1 MLHSPGLR
9 EATQAFVQGCCS
21 NPSSNMPELSDTTTP
36 KPIGTLAACRRN
48 FIEST
53 DSFFFPNAQFT
64 NHESL
69 PSLKD
74 SFTQFKKAFP
84 QFSETNKVDLI
95 RATEYNHLSQ
105 SNHVCLDYLGIGL
118 FSHSQTI
125 PDCSSSSPPPQ
136 SSDFPFF
143 RTLYKSVNLKT
154 QLLHG
159 DDGSELESAIK
170 RRIMNFL
177 NISENDYCMVF
188 TTNRSSAF
196 KLVAESYPFRASRK
210 LLTVYDYESEAVEG
224 MINTSEKRG
233 AEVISAEFKWPR
245 FRIHSEK
252 LRKMLVGKKKKK
264 KHRGL
269 FVFPL
274 QSRITGTTYS
284 FQWMRTAQE
293 NGWHVLLDACA
304 LGPKDMN
311 SFGLSLLHPDFLVCS
326 FYKVYGENPTGF
338 GCLFVKKSII
348 PILEDSTSTG
358 MVNIVPSDMLF
369 RSFASSPVTDT
380 ELEQASR
387 MGRDEAGVMNH
398 SSLLDNT
405 SLQTKVP
412 ARIKAKKLFEIGSS
426 KISGNANGKSK
437 EVSKSVLLTVQ
448 EKPNLGENE
457 CLEIKCRGLDHV
469 DSLGLVQISNRMRC
483 LINWLIS
490 ALIKLQYPHT
500 ENKIS
505 LVRIYGPKV
514 KFDRGPALAFNVY
527 DWKGEKVEPVL
538 VQKLADRS
546 NISLSNGFLHQIWF
560 SDNYEEEKDRFLES
574 RCEEKERG
582 KHKKTCNGIT
592 VVTAA
597 FGFLANFED
606 AYRLWSFIAR
616 FLDADFVEKERWRYT
631 ALNQKTVEVK
641 IWLWKVLHQEGVYQS
656 KSQGTKKRTPDSSI
670 WWHGH
675 TPDNVLR
682 FIQKISLTK

>member
-21 NPSSNMPELSDTTTP
+21 NSSSNMPELSDTTTS
-36 KPIGTLAACRRN
+36 KPTGTLAACRRN

-53 DSFFFPNAQFT
+53 DSFFFPNTQFT

-69 PSLKD
+69 PSMKE

-84 QFSETNKVDLI
+84 QFLETNKVDLI
-95 RATEYNHLSQ
+95 RATEYNHLSL

-125 PDCSSSSPPPQ
+125 PDCSSSSPPPHC
-136 SSDFPFF
+136 SDFPFF
-143 RTLYKSVNLKT
+143 STLYKSVNLKT

-159 DDGSELESAIK
+159 DHSSELESAIK
-170 RRIMNFL
+170 KRIMDFL
-177 NISENDYCMVF
+177 NISEDDYCMVF

-196 KLVAESYPFRASRK
+196 KLVAESYPFRSSRK

-233 AEVISAEFKWPR
+233 AEVMLAEFKWPR
-245 FRIHSEK
+245 LRIHSDK
-252 LRKMLVGKKKKK
+252 LRKMLLRKKKQKR
-264 KHRGL
+264 HRGL

-274 QSRITGTTYS
+274 QSRITGTSYS
-284 FQWMRTAQE
+284 FQWMRMAQE

-326 FYKVYGENPTGF
+326 FYKVFGENPTGF

-358 MVNIVPSDMLF
+358 MVNIVPSDMVF
-369 RSFASSPVTDT
+369 RSSTSSPGTDM
-380 ELEQASR
+380 EHEQTFR
-387 MGRDEAGVMNH
+387 TGVNEAGMSNP
-398 SSLLDNT
+398 SSLFHYI
-405 SLQTKVP
+405 SIQTEVP
-412 ARIKAKKLFEIGSS
+412 AELKDKKLSDYEMQSS
-426 KISGNANGKSK
+426 KFSRNANGKTK
-437 EVSKSVLLTVQ
+437 NFEKSVLLTVQ
-448 EKPNLGENE
+448 EKKPEFGANGS
-457 CLEIKCRGLDHV
+457 LEVKCRGLDHV

-483 LINWLIS
+483 LINWLIN
-490 ALIKLQYPHT
+490 ALIKLQHPHT

-527 DWKGEKVEPVL
+527 DWKGEKVEPIL

-560 SDNYEEEKDRFLES
+560 SDNYEEEKETLLES
-574 RCEEKERG
+574 RCEEKERN
-582 KHKKTCNGIT
+582 KNKKTCNGIT

-597 FGFLANFED
+597 LGFLANFED
-606 AYRLWSFIAR
+606 TYRLWSFIAR

-631 ALNQKTVEVK
+631 ALNQKTVEV
-641 IWLWKVLHQEGVYQS
+641 
-656 KSQGTKKRTPDSSI
+656 
-670 WWHGH
+670 
-675 TPDNVLR
+675 
-682 FIQKISLTK
+682 

>member
-21 NPSSNMPELSDTTTP
+21 NPSSNMPELSDTATP
-36 KPIGTLAACRRN
+36 KPTGTLAACRRN

-53 DSFFFPNAQFT
+53 DSFFFPNTQFT

-69 PSLKD
+69 PSMKE
-74 SFTQFKKAFP
+74 SFTQFRKAFP
-84 QFSETNKVDLI
+84 QFTETNKVDLI
-95 RATEYNHLSQ
+95 RATEYNHLSL

-136 SSDFPFF
+136 CSDFPFF
-143 RTLYKSVNLKT
+143 STLYKSVNLKT

-159 DDGSELESAIK
+159 DHSTELESAIK
-170 RRIMNFL
+170 KRIMDFL
-177 NISENDYCMVF
+177 NISEDDYCMVF

-196 KLVAESYPFRASRK
+196 KLVAESYPFRSSRK

-233 AEVISAEFKWPR
+233 AEVTSAEFKWPR
-245 FRIHSEK
+245 LRIHSDK
-252 LRKMLVGKKKKK
+252 LRKMLVRKKKQKR
-264 KHRGL
+264 HRGL

-274 QSRITGTTYS
+274 QSRITGTSYS

-326 FYKVYGENPTGF
+326 FYKVFGENPTGF

-358 MVNIVPSDMLF
+358 MVNIVPSDMVF
-369 RSFASSPVTDT
+369 RSSESSPGTDT
-380 ELEQASR
+380 ELEQAFR
-387 MGRDEAGVMNH
+387 
-398 SSLLDNT
+398 SSLLHYT
-405 SLQTKVP
+405 PVQTQVP
-412 ARIKAKKLFEIGSS
+412 AELKVRNLSDYEMQSS
-426 KISGNANGKSK
+426 KFSHNANSK
-437 EVSKSVLLTVQ
+437 TKKFEKSVLLTGQ
-448 EKPNLGENE
+448 EKKPELGVNGS
-457 CLEIKCRGLDHV
+457 LEIKCRGLDHV

-483 LINWLIS
+483 LINWLIN
-490 ALIKLQYPHT
+490 ALMKLQHPHT
-500 ENKIS
+500 ENKVS

-560 SDNYEEEKDRFLES
+560 SDNYEEEKETLLES
-574 RCEEKERG
+574 RCEETEKN
-582 KHKKTCNGIT
+582 KNKKTCNGIT

-597 FGFLANFED
+597 LGFLANFED
-606 AYRLWSFIAR
+606 TYRLWSFIAR

-631 ALNQKTVEVK
+631 ALNQKTVEV
-641 IWLWKVLHQEGVYQS
+641 
-656 KSQGTKKRTPDSSI
+656 
-670 WWHGH
+670 
-675 TPDNVLR
+675 
-682 FIQKISLTK
+682 